1 MYEMNEVVL
10 MKKAHPCGGREW
22 VIVRAGAD
30 VKLRCLTCGRTINL
44 TRDDLKKRAKAP
56 LGEKG
61 NK

>member
-1 MYEMNEVVL
+1 MF
-10 MKKAHPCGGREW
+10 A

-44 TRDDLKKRAKAP
+44 TRDELKKRAKAP